1 MYNIGMY
8 GGSFNPLHLG
18 HVNNIIKAAN
28 KCKKLYVILSVTN
41 SPQEV
46 DYKERLKW
54 LKSIT
59 NDMENVEV
67 IIMIDNIDD
76 KDKHDWQ
83 AGATFIKESI
93 GSKIDVV
100 FAGSDYIGKNIW
112 ENLYPES
119 KIEYFKRDEI
129 NISSTKIRSNPYK
142 YFQFLPK
149 VVQKFYTKKVCIVG
163 TESCGKS
170 TLVRNLAKYFNTSYV
185 EEAGRIA
192 CEEVGVENLQK
203 EDYFKILLNHKQLE
217 NEALDKA
224 NKILLIDTDSLITL
238 FYYNLAFKNES
249 EIDKKIAETA
259 KAISYLNK
267 YDLYLFLEP
276 DVKFVH
282 DITRGSGE
290 DSIREKNNEILK
302 KLLKENNINFIS
314 ISGDYDTR
322 YEKSKEK
329 ILSLIK
335 EERNMFLTGFITGA
349 MVGGTVA
356 IILHCLVIVGKESE
370 EQWEEEQILKKDKRQ
385 EN

>member
-28 KCKKLYVILSVTN
+28 KCKKLYVVLSATN
-41 SPQEV
+41 SQKEV

-54 LKSIT
+54 IKNIT

-67 IIMIDNIDD
+67 ITMIDDIDD
-76 KDKHDWQ
+76 KEKHDWMK
-83 AGATFIKESI
+83 GANFIKESI

-112 ENLYPES
+112 ETLYPES

-129 NISSTKIRSNPYK
+129 NISSTEIRSNPYK
-142 YFQFLPK
+142 YFDYLPK
-149 VVQKFYTKKVCIVG
+149 IVQKYYTKKICIVG

-185 EEAGRIA
+185 EEAGRLI

-203 EDYFKILLNHKQLE
+203 EDYFKILMDHKQLE
-217 NEALDKA
+217 KEALNKA
-224 NKILLIDTDSLITL
+224 NKFLIVDTDSLITL

-249 EIDKKIAETA
+249 EIDERITQIA

-276 DVKFVH
+276 DVKFVN

-290 DSIREKNNEILK
+290 DSIREKNNQILK
-302 KLLKENNINFIS
+302 QLLKDNNIEFVS

-329 ILSLIK
+329 ILSLVK
-335 EERNMFLTGFITGA
+335 E
-349 MVGGTVA
+349 
-356 IILHCLVIVGKESE
+356 K
-370 EQWEEEQILKKDKRQ
+370 
-385 EN
+385 